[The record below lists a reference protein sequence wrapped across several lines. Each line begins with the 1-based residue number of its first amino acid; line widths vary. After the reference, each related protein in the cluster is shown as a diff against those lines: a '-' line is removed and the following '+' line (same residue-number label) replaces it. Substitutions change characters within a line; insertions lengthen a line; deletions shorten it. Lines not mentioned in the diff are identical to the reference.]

1 MIEFILI
8 LIGLVIRYVISM
20 GGYSG
25 QGDAPLFGDYEV
37 RIFVPLLIG

>member
-1 MIEFILI
+1 MIEYILI

-37 RIFVPLLIG
+37 RFFCRLLIG